1 MQPQQCAGHK
11 PGQMQSD
18 AIIKGGYAMDNENA
32 EFYNVNLYRYTAT
45 RKDGTVEH
53 GEIYGVSFADVGER
67 LIKSGY
73 YNIDV
78 YTVVEL

>member
-1 MQPQQCAGHK
+1 
-11 PGQMQSD
+11 MQSD
-18 AIIKGGYAMDNENA
+18 ANIKRGDNVDNENT

-45 RKDGTVEH
+45 RKDGTEEH

-78 YTVVEL
+78 YTVIEL